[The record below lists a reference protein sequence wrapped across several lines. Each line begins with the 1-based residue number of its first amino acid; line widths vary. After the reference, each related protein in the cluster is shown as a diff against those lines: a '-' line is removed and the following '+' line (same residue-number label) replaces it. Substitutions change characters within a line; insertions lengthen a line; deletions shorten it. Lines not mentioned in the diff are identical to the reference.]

1 MESRAM
7 ERELGHGE
15 RERERK
21 KMMEEAKWLKEG
33 SVWWSSLGRKRH
45 RQSEDTAEIERLLD
59 DVTYAMVGKEQ
70 ELFQASRDLL

>member
-21 KMMEEAKWLKEG
+21 IMMEEAKWLKE
-33 SVWWSSLGRKRH
+33 
-45 RQSEDTAEIERLLD
+45 
-59 DVTYAMVGKEQ
+59 
-70 ELFQASRDLL
+70 

>member
-1 MESRAM
+1 M
-7 ERELGHGE
+7 
-15 RERERK
+15 
-21 KMMEEAKWLKEG
+21 
-33 SVWWSSLGRKRH
+33 GRKRH